1 MDIIGNYLEYIRDVN
16 SKRERT
22 TEVFH
27 ASAAGRC
34 YRQQMYAYYNHPQ
47 DPLDDKSLALL
58 RLGTI
63 IHEDV
68 DKSNQLFIAKNT
80 LEMSTRKVY
89 SEERVELP
97 DLRVVGTFDAG
108 EYIESENKFKLYDL
122 KSAAAYKWQT
132 HFGLKKNRIP
142 NSDANYKLQLGT
154 YAAACID
161 KFLDPTKDHTI
172 EMYLLWYNKNTSA
185 MRLQPIPNEWIDN
198 ALEYWG
204 EVNEL
209 LEELGNEYID
219 DLEPGFSPGVPFQ
232 DWECKYCPYYSTCPS
247 ILADKK
253 SK

>member
-1 MDIIGNYLEYIRDVN
+1 MDIIGNYLEYIREVN

-22 TEVFH
+22 TKVFH
-27 ASAAGRC
+27 ASSAGRC
-34 YRQQMYAYYNHPQ
+34 YRQQMYAYHNHPT
-47 DPLDDKSLALL
+47 DPLDDKSLLIL

-68 DKSNQLFIAKNT
+68 DKANQLYMAKHIYDEN
-80 LEMSTRKVY
+80 ESDIY
-89 SEERVELP
+89 SEEKVELN

-108 EYIESENKFKLYDL
+108 EYFESENKFKLYDL

-142 NSDANYKLQLGT
+142 NTDANYKLQLGT
-154 YAAACID
+154 YAAACMD
-161 KFLDPTKDHTI
+161 KYMNPAKEQI
-172 EMYLLWYNKNTSA
+172 MEMYLLWYNKNTSA
-185 MRLQPIPNEWIDN
+185 MRYQLIPNEWIDN
-198 ALEYWG
+198 AMEYWE

-209 LEELGNEYID
+209 LEELGEDYIQ

-232 DWECKYCPYYSTCPS
+232 DWECKYCPYYSACPS
-247 ILADKK
+247 TLADKK